1 MIIIIVKILGD
12 KKELIM
18 IISKKL
24 GTDISISTK
33 RIIKLSVTP
42 PIYPLIVPNN
52 VPTIIDTSMEK
63 NPTVNETLPPYKA
76 LVNNLFQH
84 VPFQKNA
91 PYPLSANL
99 LLKSIASGSYDE
111 RGAKSEAIIITPS
124 KIRQIIANLFSFKLV
139 FKLYHTPYHT
149 LLLKFLVDVLPRKK
163 HLLFPFLLLGDS
175 SQHLPIFLTSL
186 FNTRICNA
194 IQQIRNPIPIIK
206 IRHDNIVNA
215 IIIG

>member
-63 NPTVNETLPPYKA
+63 NPT
-76 LVNNLFQH
+76 
-84 VPFQKNA
+84 
-91 PYPLSANL
+91 
-99 LLKSIASGSYDE
+99 
-111 RGAKSEAIIITPS
+111 
-124 KIRQIIANLFSFKLV
+124 
-139 FKLYHTPYHT
+139 
-149 LLLKFLVDVLPRKK
+149 
-163 HLLFPFLLLGDS
+163 
-175 SQHLPIFLTSL
+175 
-186 FNTRICNA
+186 
-194 IQQIRNPIPIIK
+194 
-206 IRHDNIVNA
+206 
-215 IIIG
+215 